1 MMRYRVAKRRDDFD
15 DFLHEVQEESR
26 AAGKSAIEALQA
38 YGEHFRLARQLIII
52 RKRLG
57 WTQQQLA
64 KASGVQQSEISR
76 IERGQGNPTYSTIE
90 ALARAAN
97 MTVALVPRRHP
108 NRRPARRKRR
118 EPRLSTG
125 T

>member
-1 MMRYRVAKRRDDFD
+1 MAKQKNDFD
-15 DFLHEVQEESR
+15 DFLREVEEASR
-26 AAGKSAIEALQA
+26 AAGKNATQALEA
-38 YGEHFRLARQLIII
+38 YGEHFRLARQLIVI
-52 RKRLG
+52 RKQLG

-64 KASGVQQSEISR
+64 KASGIQQSEISR
-76 IERGQGNPTYSTIE
+76 IERGQGNPTYSTLE

-97 MTVALVPRRHP
+97 MTVALVPRR
-108 NRRPARRKRR
+108 RPTRQPIRRKRR